1 MGSHCFY
8 TREAAEKKK
17 KLYHLQY
24 TQLAYPQPSP
34 RLGGGFARIS
44 SCLPKTKHGCKEKAS
59 GEIPKI
65 LKPRSIN
72 MNRRAAKFQEKQR
85 DGNGPKTQ
93 AARFDTR
100 PRATK
105 LGNDFIPFHNEYT
118 FSPTKVVDLFLE
130 NFKFILASEGLA
142 DMIQLVK
149 GELFNRDYLS
159 AFDNDDKRFAYAAR
173 WTPSRALAYSSL
185 FASLEPIAKI
195 FQDPDRKN
203 RVLCV
208 GGGAASEL
216 VGMSSLFCSLKQPN
230 GGSASE
236 LVMDVIDIADW
247 STIVT
252 NITSF
257 IQKNWL
263 YDSSKLS
270 SNFIHGD
277 ILMKTPSELE
287 LSQLDL
293 ITLLFTTNE
302 LFCEKKTETIK
313 FLQAMSAHCRKG
325 ALLLITE
332 SAGSYSHITIGLKK
346 FPVQFLIDTILVGK
360 PGSDTGAWELVEQ
373 SESCWYRMDERAINY
388 PVKLENMRFFYRLYQ
403 KK

>member
-1 MGSHCFY
+1 
-8 TREAAEKKK
+8 
-17 KLYHLQY
+17 
-24 TQLAYPQPSP
+24 
-34 RLGGGFARIS
+34 
-44 SCLPKTKHGCKEKAS
+44 
-59 GEIPKI
+59 
-65 LKPRSIN
+65 
-72 MNRRAAKFQEKQR
+72 MNRRATKFQEKQR
-85 DGNGPKTQ
+85 NGDGPKRQ
-93 AARFDTR
+93 SARLETR
-100 PRATK
+100 PQATK
-105 LGNDFIPFHNEYT
+105 LGNDLIPFHNDYT
-118 FSPTKVVDLFLE
+118 LSPKKVIDLFLE
-130 NFKFILASEGLA
+130 NFKFILASDGLA

-159 AFDNDDKRFAYAAR
+159 AFDSDDKRFAYVAR

-185 FASLEPIAKI
+185 FASLKPIANL
-195 FQDPDRKN
+195 FQDPERKN

-216 VGMSSLFCSLKQPN
+216 VGMASLFCSLKQPN
-230 GGSASE
+230 GGSPSE

-247 STIVT
+247 STIVS
-252 NITSF
+252 NISGF
-257 IQKNWL
+257 IQQNWL
-263 YDSSKLS
+263 YDATKFT

-277 ILMKTPSELE
+277 VLTKSPSELE
-287 LSQLDL
+287 LSKLDL

-313 FLQAMSAHCRKG
+313 FLQTLCAHCHKG

-373 SESCWYRMDERAINY
+373 SESCWYRIDERNINY
-388 PVKLENMRFFYRLYQ
+388 PVKLENMRFFYRLY
-403 KK
+403 KKK